1 MMKKEKIYL
10 YLDDVRIPTEGKW
23 EVVRNYDEFVNH
35 IKMYG
40 LENY

>member
-23 EVVRNYDEFVNH
+23 EVVRMQIQSVQQT
-35 IKMYG
+35 
-40 LENY
+40 